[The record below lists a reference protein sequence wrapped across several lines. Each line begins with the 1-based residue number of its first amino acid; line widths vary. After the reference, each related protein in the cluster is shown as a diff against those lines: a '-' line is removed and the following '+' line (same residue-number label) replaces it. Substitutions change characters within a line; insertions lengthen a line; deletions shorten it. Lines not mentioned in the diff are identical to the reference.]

1 MDENVINDKCSCYYP
16 SKLLKYVQALHSWN
30 SVLTLYFCFWHFII
44 IKTFK
49 ESLCYIYVA
58 FITVVL
64 ENCNIKMLNKINIK
78 FHTFPA
84 VPVPMT
90 FL

>member
-1 MDENVINDKCSCYYP
+1 MSSMTSAHVIMQ
-16 SKLLKYVQALHSWN
+16 SKLLEYVQALHSWN

-58 FITVVL
+58 
-64 ENCNIKMLNKINIK
+64 
-78 FHTFPA
+78 
-84 VPVPMT
+84 
-90 FL
+90 